1 MNTNEHEHDEDV
13 MEYNIID
20 AETFVD
26 LYGADALQELVTDEI
41 CPECGEEV
49 DISKDKQ
56 TSIMIKA
63 VCSSSVCDFAYCA
76 SRKET
81 DKFLK

>member
-20 AETFVD
+20 AETFVE
-26 LYGADALQELVTDEI
+26 LYDANALQELVTDGI

-49 DISKDKQ
+49 DISKGDD
-56 TSIMIKA
+56 TIMIKA
-63 VCSSSVCDFAYCA
+63 VCPNEECDFAYV
-76 SRKET
+76 SSVKEAN
-81 DKFLK
+81 KFLK